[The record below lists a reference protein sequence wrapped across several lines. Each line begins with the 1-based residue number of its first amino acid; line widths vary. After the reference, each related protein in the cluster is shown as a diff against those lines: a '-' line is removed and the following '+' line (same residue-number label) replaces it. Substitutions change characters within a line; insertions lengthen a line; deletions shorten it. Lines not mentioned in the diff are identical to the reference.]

1 MRRFSGAILAA
12 LVPVAGFAQDAV
24 IRIEAK
30 RGNEAAMIAAQG
42 WRDRFEDVVTFPL
55 SGDWIGIALG
65 PMSEEGA
72 QARLQQLRA
81 AGQIPADSF
90 VAAAAPGLTQLPGDT
105 PDQPEVTPAAP
116 VPPGTHIRLDA
127 RKSREDADAVLAD
140 WRKTFPGAGLWQL
153 PNGWFAVTIGPMED
167 GTAQAW
173 LSAFREGGL
182 LPKDAFTAAV
192 ADLGQQVTP
201 GQAPDLPA
209 PGEGGQMPPLD
220 QVQKALRWAGHY
232 DGDIDGKP
240 GPQTRAAMQAEI
252 MAERLAPDAPTA
264 MQKLLGRRAAWRD
277 QMGLVELRDD
287 HTGLSVVAP
296 MDRLQF
302 DRVERVLSIYGPK
315 NDSGSA
321 LILFAREGGQQELQ
335 DLGGL
340 VTALGWVPNPERRIE
355 RGHIRLEGRNEDHHG
370 LAEGWVRD
378 GRAEGFV
385 LIWPAGDAENQ
396 RRIAA
401 EISDSFQRIP
411 AADSGSDGEEP
422 AGN

>member
-12 LVPVAGFAQDAV
+12 LMPVAGFAQDAV

-30 RGNEAAMIAAQG
+30 RGSEAATIAAQG

-65 PMSEEGA
+65 PMPQAGA
-72 QARLQQLRA
+72 EARLRQLRA
-81 AGQIPADSF
+81 AGQIPSDSF
-90 VAAAAPGLTQLPGDT
+90 VAAAAPGLTPVPGDDAT
-105 PDQPEVTPAAP
+105 DAAPQTVVETP

-127 RKSREDADAVLAD
+127 RRNREDADAVLAE
-140 WRKTFPGAGLWQL
+140 WRQTFPEAGLWQL
-153 PNGWFAVTIGPMED
+153 PDGWFAVTLGPMQD
-167 GTAQAW
+167 ATARAW
-173 LSAFREGGL
+173 LSAFRDGGL
-182 LPKDAFTAAV
+182 LPKDAFTTVA
-192 ADLGQQVTP
+192 ADLGQEVTP
-201 GQAPDLPA
+201 GTAPDLPA
-209 PGEGGQMPPLD
+209 PGDAAQMPPLD

-232 DGDIDGKP
+232 DGDIDGKS

-252 MAERLAPDAPTA
+252 MAERLAPDVPGA
-264 MQKLLGRRAAWRD
+264 MRKLLERRAAWRD

-302 DRVERVLSIYGPK
+302 DRVERVLSIYGPR

-321 LILFAREGGQQELQ
+321 LILFDRAGGQQELQ

-340 VTALGWVPNPERRIE
+340 VTALGWVPNPDRKVE
-355 RGHIRLEGRNEDHHG
+355 RGHIRLEGRNAEHHG

-378 GRAEGFV
+378 GRAQGFV
-385 LIWPAGDAENQ
+385 LIWPADDPQNQ

-411 AADSGSDGEEP
+411 AADSATMPDG
-422 AGN
+422 